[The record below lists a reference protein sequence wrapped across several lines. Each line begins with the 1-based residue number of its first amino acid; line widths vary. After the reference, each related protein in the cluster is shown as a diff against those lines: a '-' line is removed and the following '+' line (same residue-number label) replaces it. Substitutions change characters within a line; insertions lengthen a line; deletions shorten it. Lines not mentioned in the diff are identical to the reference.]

1 MPVPAPD
8 DPRTTVF
15 DRAQETVDTELVQA
29 TDAFNRAYDRRALMI
44 LARQV
49 VEVHER
55 HPETESITLTD
66 WSEEVEEGEPFDV
79 ALSIAVDDNGEKIC
93 DIEDEFAFGA
103 HSIRHHWTID
113 ELRADPDAAGGNPY
127 HDDHRIAVHRC
138 LAWLG
143 TLMAEYP
150 LTTDT
155 EEEAQVM
162 SGASAVPNYAI
173 TLDAESVKAE
183 VQDRFDHSGD
193 PDLTQ
198 SDVDTVLAASD
209 ERISQLINNFVDDSF
224 WSEYDDVRSR
234 VISQLLVEAP

>member
-1 MPVPAPD
+1 MTIPAPD

-15 DRAQETVDTELVQA
+15 GRVQGIIDAELIQA
-29 TDAFNRAYDRRALMI
+29 TDAFNRAYDRQALMI
-44 LARQV
+44 LAHQA

-66 WSEEVEEGEPFDV
+66 WSEEVEEGEPFDI
-79 ALSIAVDDNGEKIC
+79 ALGIAVDDDGEEIC
-93 DIEDEFAFGA
+93 DVEEEFAFGA

-113 ELRADPDAAGGNPY
+113 ELRADPDAADGNPY
-127 HDDHRIAVHRC
+127 HDGSRIAVHRC
-138 LAWLG
+138 LAWLS

-155 EEEAQVM
+155 EEEVQVM
-162 SGASAVPNYAI
+162 SGASAASNYAI
-173 TLDAESVKAE
+173 TLDAESIKAE
-183 VQDRFDHSGD
+183 MQDRFDNSGD

-198 SDVDTVLAASD
+198 GDVDTVLAASD
-209 ERISQLINNFVDDSF
+209 ERISQLINNFADDDF

>member
-8 DPRTTVF
+8 DPRTTVL
-15 DRAQETVDTELVQA
+15 DRVQETVGTELVQA

-44 LARQV
+44 LARRA

-55 HPETESITLTD
+55 HPETTFITLTD
-66 WSEEVEEGEPFDV
+66 SSGQVEEGEPFDI
-79 ALSIAVDDNGEKIC
+79 ALAIAMDDDNEEIC
-93 DIEDEFAFGA
+93 DVEEEFSFGT

-113 ELRADPDAAGGNPY
+113 ELRVDPEQTDPY
-127 HDDHRIAVHRC
+127 HEDSRIAVHRC
-138 LAWLG
+138 LAWLRQLVAG
-143 TLMAEYP
+143 CP

-155 EEEAQVM
+155 EE

-173 TLDAESVKAE
+173 TLDAASVKAE
-183 VQDRFDHSGD
+183 VQDRFDNSPD

-198 SDVDTVLAASD
+198 GDVDTVLAASD